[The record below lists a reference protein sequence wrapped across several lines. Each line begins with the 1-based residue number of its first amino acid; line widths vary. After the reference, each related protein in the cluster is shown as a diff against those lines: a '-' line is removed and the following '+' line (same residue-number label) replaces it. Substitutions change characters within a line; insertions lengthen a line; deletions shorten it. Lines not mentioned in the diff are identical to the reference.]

1 MVARLCAVAFI
12 AFASLLVVGNGIALA
27 ADDYSNPQS
36 DDSYST
42 PDAEE
47 QPAAPD
53 DGSAAPPEDDSAA
66 APDDRRRRRRRP
78 ATAGKARIE
87 TPHIEPSPALGE
99 GTRPNRKALGLTW
112 PLAPPISRQTLYSL
126 ETWREAHLST
136 IAARPQAAPRL
147 PRAHVDGRRT
157 QGAGTAQGQGTQA
170 SVGLIGRERESPPPR

>member
-12 AFASLLVVGNGIALA
+12 AFASLLVVGHGIALA
-27 ADDYSNPQS
+27 ADDIPILSQDN
-36 DDSYST
+36 SYST

-53 DGSAAPPEDDSAA
+53 DGSAAPPQDDSAA
-66 APDDRRRRRRRP
+66 APDDSRRRCRRP
-78 ATAGKARIE
+78 ATAGRARIRRL
-87 TPHIEPSPALGE
+87 TSSPPPFWGRE
-99 GTRPNRKALGLTW
+99 RDPTQGPGLTW